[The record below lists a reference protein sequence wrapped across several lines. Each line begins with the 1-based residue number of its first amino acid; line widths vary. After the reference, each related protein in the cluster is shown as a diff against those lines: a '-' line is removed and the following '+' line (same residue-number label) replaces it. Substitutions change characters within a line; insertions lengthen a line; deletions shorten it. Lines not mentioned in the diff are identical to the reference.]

1 MCQHVINWR
10 ETKGLKMKAF
20 FDKRIPH
27 PEFNAAGL
35 ENEIWKDTAGF
46 TRLQIR
52 TAVSRSRLERKA
64 GAVAGR
70 LSWFQDKPASPDPEP
85 AARWQLDQT
94 ERKLPRPPQSH
105 RLRLLEP
112 AIGFRTCHR
121 SDSQEPA
128 GPWVWSLEWRTG
140 CERPVLSNPNRERTV
155 CNGEWLDRQ
164 RAHWPW
170 TGSA

>member
-1 MCQHVINWR
+1 
-10 ETKGLKMKAF
+10 MKAF

-46 TRLQIR
+46 TRWQIR
-52 TAVSRSRLERKA
+52 TAVPRSRLERKA
-64 GAVAGR
+64 GAVAVR
-70 LSWFQDKPASPDPEP
+70 PLWFQGTPALPDPERV
-85 AARWQLDQT
+85 ARWQLDQM
-94 ERKLPRPPQSH
+94 ERKLPTPPQSH

-128 GPWVWSLEWRTG
+128 GPWV
-140 CERPVLSNPNRERTV
+140 
-155 CNGEWLDRQ
+155 
-164 RAHWPW
+164 
-170 TGSA
+170 